1 MHHLTLK
8 PAAETQLTNQT
19 NSTTVSSPV
28 LAIVLWPGRVGK
40 KEVAAA
46 AGVPS
51 WPDTVAARC
60 PSVWISQSRHSHS
73 L

>member
-51 WPDTVAARC
+51 WPDTGFKMSLCLDLTVTA
-60 PSVWISQSRHSHS
+60 QS
-73 L
+73 